1 MLENSDTVLN
11 FSLFSYKTAKFQIS
25 GWKITWVGTL
35 SVIVLHKINLGEKRL
50 LKVLVSP
57 QAHFQWNFSVSKSSV
72 YKISQFFLL
81 F

>member
-35 SVIVLHKINLGEKRL
+35 SVIVLHKINLGEK
-50 LKVLVSP
+50 S
-57 QAHFQWNFSVSKSSV
+57 F
-72 YKISQFFLL
+72 
-81 F
+81 